1 MVAGGGALPAG
12 RSVNPPDLVQLIA
25 QYRAGLEAEMVLLHR
40 LEGVAARQRHASEQA
55 DLEALALVSDD
66 RDRLMA
72 SLVRLE
78 HELKPVRLML
88 LEGRAAIDQTP
99 EFQDLVVLHRQ
110 AADLVAAI
118 VGHDRDSLGALH
130 EAELAR
136 RFAARALEQGE
147 NTLAAYRRVLAPV
160 LAGATLVNRKGLQSG
175 SGSEL

>member
-1 MVAGGGALPAG
+1 MTNG
-12 RSVNPPDLVQLIA
+12 DLLQLVA

-40 LEGVAARQRHASEQA
+40 LEALAARQRHASEQA
-55 DLEALALVSDD
+55 DLGALALVSDD

-72 SLVRLE
+72 SLVRIE

-88 LEGRAAIDQTP
+88 LEGRTEIDKTP
-99 EFQDLVVLHRQ
+99 EFEDLVLLHRR

-118 VGHDRDSLGALH
+118 VGHDHDSLSALH

-147 NTLAAYRRVLAPV
+147 NTLAAYRRVVAPA
-160 LAGATLVNRKGLQSG
+160 LAGATLVNRKG
-175 SGSEL
+175 